1 MKEMAKYTLTL
12 DTLSKYVWNATGNTL
27 PGSKKDR
34 LQALITWLTLNDT
47 DSYPIEVEDHRQE
60 LNIKILNHY
69 WWYEIGVETPQLFRD
84 RLLAKLNEIM
94 PYYNQLYASELIQI
108 DPINP
113 IDYTETT
120 DRTLKNQHQDDS
132 KEDTKNTG
140 TSETHGSTTHN
151 DYPRSQI
158 FPDRDYA
165 TWRDYKEENYE
176 GSSTGDRSLNNTG
189 NYQDEEDITK
199 KRKGNLQFSQQT
211 LLTQY
216 RATFLNIDMQIID
229 ELYELF
235 MLIY

>member
-1 MKEMAKYTLTL
+1 MAKYTLTL
-12 DTLSKYVWNATGNTL
+12 DALSKYVWNATGNTP

-34 LQALITWLTLNDT
+34 LQALITWLTLNET

-60 LNIKILNHY
+60 LNMKILNHY

-94 PYYNQLYASELIQI
+94 PYYNQLYASELIKI

-113 IDYTETT
+113 IDYTETV
-120 DRTLKNQHQDDS
+120 DRTLRNQHQDDS
-132 KEDTKNTG
+132 KEDTKSTG

-158 FPDRDYA
+158 YPDRDYA
-165 TWRDYKEENYE
+165 TWRDYKEENYD

-189 NYQDEEDITK
+189 NYQDDEDVTK
-199 KRKGNLQFSQQT
+199 TRKGNLQFSQQT
-211 LLTQY
+211 LLTQF

-229 ELYELF
+229 ELYDLF